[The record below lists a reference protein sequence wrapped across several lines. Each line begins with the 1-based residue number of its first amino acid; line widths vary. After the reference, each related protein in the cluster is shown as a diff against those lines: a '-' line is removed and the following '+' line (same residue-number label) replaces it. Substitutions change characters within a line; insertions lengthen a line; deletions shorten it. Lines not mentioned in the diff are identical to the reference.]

1 MNDTYCNNCGK
12 PGHIYNQC
20 KIPITSFGVIAF
32 RYNTQ
37 NEIEFLMIRR
47 RNTLGYNDFM
57 RGKYLVQNKYYILN
71 MLKQMTIEEKE
82 LLKEGNFDKLWKK
95 IWNKGPIPNKYR
107 GEESTS
113 RDKYLALYSGISNRR
128 GFISSELSS
137 ARTSGENWSRDQSS
151 DEFYTLNSLIE
162 ESNKYEIWEEPEWGF
177 PKGRRNY
184 QEKDYDCAVREFCE
198 ETGYNASQLT
208 LVQNIL
214 PFEEIFTGSNYKSYK
229 HKYYLMNM
237 NYIDSITPVK
247 YDGFEVSKMEWKTID
262 DCLKS
267 IREYNLEKKRMIIN
281 IHKCLT
287 KYKIHYS

>member
-32 RYNTQ
+32 RYNPQ

-95 IWNKGPIPNKYR
+95 IWNKGPIPNKYK

-113 RDKYLALYSGISNRR
+113 RDKYLALYNGISNRR
-128 GFISSELSS
+128 GFMSSDISL
-137 ARTSGENWSRDQSS
+137 ARLSGENWSKDSGT
-151 DEFYTLNSLIE
+151 DDFYTLNSLIE

-184 QEKDYDCAVREFCE
+184 QEKDYDCAIREFCE
-198 ETGYNASQLT
+198 ETGYNISQLT
-208 LVQNIL
+208 LVENIL

-237 NYIDSITPVK
+237 PYINSISPVK

-287 KYKIHYS
+287 KYKLHY